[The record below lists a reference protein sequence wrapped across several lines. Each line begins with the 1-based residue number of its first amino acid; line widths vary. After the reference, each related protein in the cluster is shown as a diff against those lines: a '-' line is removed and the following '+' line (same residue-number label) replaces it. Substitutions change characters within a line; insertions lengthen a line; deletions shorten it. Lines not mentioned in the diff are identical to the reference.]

1 MVITEGTYDDFKRCA
16 FMALDYQ
23 RVLNLVK
30 KLTDYANHFK
40 PLYGVE
46 FFFRGEQVLRSLVVL
61 WYDYQSDTPVSVV
74 HVNALCQRV
83 ATYTQTEVVTLQTEM
98 AHVIDAR
105 GEIPVSMLEMMRM
118 SATRAGQV
126 GFLTECP
133 ADYATL
139 FPFKVFGPRIEPER
153 ASLVLSLL
161 EAQKAQAQKSGGN
174 EHANFAWES
183 VVNVLQ
189 MKGPATGTVE
199 MEPDTTDVYVRQPL
213 TEDERSRLKRV
224 LGPKAQ
230 R

>member
-74 HVNALCQRV
+74 HVNALCRRV
-83 ATYTQTEVVTLQTEM
+83 ATYTETEVVLLQTEM

-105 GEIPVSMLEMMRM
+105 GEMSMPDMMRL

-133 ADYATL
+133 ADYVTL
-139 FPFKVFGPRIEPER
+139 FPFKVLGPRIEPDR

-161 EAQKAQAQKSGGN
+161 EAQKAHAQKSGGN

-183 VVNVLQ
+183 VVNVLK

-199 MEPDTTDVYVRQPL
+199 MEPDTTDVYERQSL
-213 TEDERSRLKRV
+213 TEDERSCLKRV
-224 LGPKAQ
+224 LGQ
-230 R
+230 RTQR

>member
-1 MVITEGTYDDFKRCA
+1 
-16 FMALDYQ
+16 MALDYQ

-74 HVNALCQRV
+74 HISALCKRV
-83 ATYTQTEVVTLQTEM
+83 ATYTQTEVVNLQTEM

-105 GEIPVSMLEMMRM
+105 GEMSTPEMMRM
-118 SATRAGQV
+118 PATRVGQV

-139 FPFKVFGPRIEPER
+139 FPFRTLGPRVEAER

-199 MEPDTTDVYVRQPL
+199 MEPDTTDVYERQPL
-213 TEDERSRLKRV
+213 TEDECSRLKRV
-224 LGPKAQ
+224 LGPEAQ

>member
-16 FMALDYQ
+16 FMVLDYQ

-46 FFFRGEQVLRSLVVL
+46 FFFLGEQVLHSLVVL

-83 ATYTQTEVVTLQTEM
+83 ATYTETEVVTLQTEM
-98 AHVIDAR
+98 AHVIDER
-105 GEIPVSMLEMMRM
+105 GEMPAPEMMRLPG
-118 SATRAGQV
+118 TRAGQV

-133 ADYATL
+133 ADYMTL
-139 FPFKVFGPRIEPER
+139 FPFKVRGPRIEPDR

-183 VVNVLQ
+183 VVNVLKMQ
-189 MKGPATGTVE
+189 GLATGTVE
-199 MEPDTTDVYVRQPL
+199 MEPDTTELYEQQPL

-224 LGPKAQ
+224 LGPRAQ